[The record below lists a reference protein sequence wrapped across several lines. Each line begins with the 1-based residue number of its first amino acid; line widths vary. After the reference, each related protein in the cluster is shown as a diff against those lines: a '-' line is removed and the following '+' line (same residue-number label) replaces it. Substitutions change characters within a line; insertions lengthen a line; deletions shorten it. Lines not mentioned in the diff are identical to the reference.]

1 MEEAIN
7 SQMKRVLGI
16 GLGSFTLEKLASA
29 VITFIICYIAI
40 KIIMKLIKPII
51 NKLPL
56 DEHWKGFLYP

>member
-7 SQMKRVLGI
+7 RQMKSVLGI

-51 NKLPL
+51 N
-56 DEHWKGFLYP
+56 FIIIFIAI